1 MAEWWRID
9 RSRADEWKRT
19 WTEIVSMSSAAAAS
33 IGLPQP
39 GTLPGDPFALLVD
52 AARAWLTGKKKTF
65 RFSGH
70 DLTLTL
76 SDISVGG
83 ADLARVMGQYGQV
96 RISARDV
103 QWHVYQ
109 MERIEV
115 RASNVYVRPGLRL
128 TLVTAPV
135 HCEAFVSAAFA
146 SSWLAT
152 VSPWLELALIAG
164 VPQVGVAGMPW
175 VRLEV
180 ETGAEGRSIR
190 LRPSALYLLD
200 RRVSLWSPAFHLPL
214 PELPDGFMLTSVEPA
229 PGGFLVRGL
238 FSEWQRSL
246 SREDLER
253 LLAGI
258 RAGGDRL
265 DI

>member
-1 MAEWWRID
+1 
-9 RSRADEWKRT
+9 
-19 WTEIVSMSSAAAAS
+19 
-33 IGLPQP
+33 
-39 GTLPGDPFALLVD
+39 
-52 AARAWLTGKKKTF
+52 
-65 RFSGH
+65 
-70 DLTLTL
+70 
-76 SDISVGG
+76 
-83 ADLARVMGQYGQV
+83 MGQYGQV
-96 RISARDV
+96 RICARDV

-115 RASNVYVRPGLRL
+115 RASNVYVRPGLRI

-152 VSPWLELALIAG
+152 VSPRLELALVAG
-164 VPQVGVAGMPW
+164 LPQVGVAGMPW

-180 ETGAEGRSIR
+180 ETGAEGQSIR
-190 LRPSALYLLD
+190 LRPSALYLFD
-200 RRVSLWSPAFHLPL
+200 RRVSLWSPAFHLAL

-253 LLAGI
+253 LLAGM